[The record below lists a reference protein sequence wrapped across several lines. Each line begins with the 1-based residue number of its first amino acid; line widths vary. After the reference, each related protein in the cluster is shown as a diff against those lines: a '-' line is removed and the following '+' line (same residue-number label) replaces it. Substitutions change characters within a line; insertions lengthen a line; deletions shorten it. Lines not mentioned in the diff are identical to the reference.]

1 MNPSTVAIAL
11 ILTGAATATAA
22 TAATSDA
29 DMLRCAALPARDAR
43 LDCYDALARQLSS
56 KAGAPIAAQI
66 PAATPAPSTAVSPTA
81 TQAPSVPAVSPAA
94 TQAPT
99 ASPVSPP
106 ATQAPPAAV
115 TAGDPKN
122 FGLTAVQQH
131 TADLGPQMITANISN
146 LSSNQK
152 GDTLLVLD
160 NGQTWSVAEND
171 GWIAT
176 GQAVRIRRAAMGS
189 YLMLIPSN
197 HSYHVRRLK

>member
-1 MNPSTVAIAL
+1 MNHSMIAIAL
-11 ILTGAATATAA
+11 LAVIATTA

-29 DMLRCAALPARDAR
+29 DMMRCAAIPARDAR
-43 LDCYDALARQLSS
+43 LDCFDALAHQLSS
-56 KAGAPIAAQI
+56 KAAAPTAAQV
-66 PAATPAPSTAVSPTA
+66 PAPLTAPA
-81 TQAPSVPAVSPAA
+81 PAVSPAA
-94 TQAPT
+94 AQAPPPEP
-99 ASPVSPP
+99 AVSPAAP
-106 ATQAPPAAV
+106 QAPPAAV
-115 TAGDPKN
+115 IAGDPKN

-131 TADLGPQMITANISN
+131 TADLGPKMITANISN

-152 GDTLLVLD
+152 GDTFVVLD

-176 GQAVRIRRAAMGS
+176 GQAVRIKRATLGS